1 MPQTVIITIAAAGTD
16 TGPFNIYSNADAY
29 VTAFA
34 SGIAKSALLAGY
46 TSSAVPDA
54 ATSVRVKSNNDTC
67 TNYVDMAIT
76 GTTTTTTSTTTTIAP
91 NCTFGS
97 GLAQVYSIL
106 TSTSGSVTVVAN
118 IKKNNSSG
126 SVTYVTV
133 PYSTNTANAFLGG
146 TTWNATD
153 SLEIILTE
161 TVSSNPI
168 NVTSPLIFPN
178 GSAALAPT
186 SISGNLSP
194 TVTLTFNGD
203 SSGWGLGST
212 NMFFFNLTFSATL

>member
-1 MPQTVIITIAAAGTD
+1 MPQTVIITIAAAGSD
-16 TGPFNIYSNADAY
+16 TGPFNIYSDVDAY

-34 SGIAKSALLAGY
+34 SGIAKASLLAGY

-76 GTTTTTTSTTTTIAP
+76 GSTTTTTTIAP

-97 GLAQVYSIL
+97 GLAEVYSIL
-106 TSTSGSVTVVAN
+106 TSANGSVTVVAN
-118 IKKNNSSG
+118 IKKNNDSG

-203 SSGWGLGST
+203 SSGWGLAT